1 MTNFWK
7 ALSEFSPP
15 VAETPE
21 YRLYYDIET
30 GKPYALS
37 MDKPKGDYIVISK
50 EQFESVILSRIRI
63 KDGTIKYIDFR
74 PKNVL
79 KLQLDSEGEFTTV
92 ENDMMIVSTTGDRYS
107 IKKHE

>member
-1 MTNFWK
+1 MTNFFK
-7 ALSEFSPP
+7 ALEEFIPP
-15 VAETPE
+15 VVEQLE
-21 YRLYYDIET
+21 YRIYYDIET
-30 GKPYALS
+30 GKPYSLS
-37 MDKPKGDYIVISK
+37 TEKLKGEYIVVSK

-63 KDGTIKYIDFR
+63 KDGAIKYIDFR

-92 ENDMMIVSTTGDRYS
+92 ANDMMIVSTTGDRYS

>member
-7 ALSEFSPP
+7 ALSEFAPP
-15 VAETPE
+15 VVETPE

-63 KDGTIKYIDFR
+63 KDGAIKYIDFHV
-74 PKNVL
+74 KNVL
-79 KLQLDSEGEFTTV
+79 KLQCDADGEFITV
-92 ENDMMIVSTTGDRYS
+92 PNDMMIVATIGDRYS
-107 IKKHE
+107 IKQHE

>member
-7 ALSEFSPP
+7 ALAEFAPP
-15 VAETPE
+15 VVETPE

-30 GKPYALS
+30 GKPYSLS
-37 MDKPKGDYIVISK
+37 MEKPKGDYIVISK

-63 KDGTIKYIDFR
+63 KDGAIKYIDFR

-79 KLQLDSEGEFTTV
+79 KLQCDADGEFTTIT
-92 ENDMMIVSTTGDRYS
+92 NDMMIVSSTGDRYS